1 MDSSATASSWTFPRM
16 GRAFAILAGDRLSIT
31 ATKESSTVFLT
42 ADSGVL
48 CISGLKRG
56 VSDLGESFL
65 LAART
70 AFEGGV

>member
-1 MDSSATASSWTFPRM
+1 MESSPVTSSWTSPRIDLT
-16 GRAFAILAGDRLSIT
+16 FAILAGDRLSIT
-31 ATKESSTVFLT
+31 ATKESSTAFLA
-42 ADSGVL
+42 ADSGAL

-56 VSDLGESFL
+56 VSDLGDSFL